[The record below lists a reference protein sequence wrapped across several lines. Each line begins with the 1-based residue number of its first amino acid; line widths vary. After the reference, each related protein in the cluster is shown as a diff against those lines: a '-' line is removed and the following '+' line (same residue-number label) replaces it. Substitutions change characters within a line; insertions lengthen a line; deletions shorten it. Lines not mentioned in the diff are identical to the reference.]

1 MAVHKTGESV
11 AKLLG
16 IDPDEVEHSVPANLR
31 QRATEAIAPH
41 DPFFET
47 DPEVKEWILEHI
59 PSRHDILPYLA
70 SFFPFAAWIRR
81 YNTRWLVGDIVAGIT
96 LGLVVVPQA
105 LSYALLANL
114 SPEYGLYTSFT
125 GASLYWLFGTSKDI
139 AIGAT
144 AVVSLL
150 VGKTGDKVTAEHG
163 DEFSR
168 EQIAKTQ
175 AFLAGCVLL
184 LFGLFRL
191 DWIIEFIP
199 HVAISAFVTGAA
211 ITITLSQV
219 PTLLGITGI
228 NSKGPA
234 YEVFINVCKGLPR
247 VHLDAAIGLSAL
259 ILLSLIKW
267 ACEHMAKRQPKR
279 ARMWNMLCSLRLTF
293 TILLYTLISFL
304 VHIGLTAE
312 SSRFRI
318 LGTIPRGFTRAGP
331 PTFDTKLI
339 SAIAPDLPATIIV
352 LIIEHIA
359 IGKSFA
365 RLNGYTVVPSQELV
379 SIAFTNL
386 TGPFVGAYASTGS
399 FGGSAILSKAG
410 VRTPLAGIFNGCILV
425 LALYA
430 LTSVLYYIPMASL
443 SALIIHAVVNL
454 ITSPEHVYHSWLMS
468 PFDALIYFC
477 GVFVSIFTS
486 LEDGIY
492 TTVALSIAVMLV
504 RVARTQARFM
514 GKIDIHRHSQTQ
526 QKKMTAAAS
535 TPSPPSSSSSSP
547 LSRPVIDVRP
557 AFLPLDRHDGSN
569 PALKVEAPM
578 PGVFIYRF
586 SEGFNYINQ
595 AQHMDHLISTITSE
609 TRRTCQPVYAH
620 PGDRPWNEPV
630 PVLTTKLFQEDSGD
644 NPEDKLP
651 TLKAVVFDFSA
662 VNNLDTGAAEG
673 LAIVRDQLD
682 EWAYPD
688 PVEYHFAAV
697 TNRWARRALAVAGF
711 GRPSKYEFGLEK
723 EWDPVYSVAEKGG
736 LHWPLASSLSV
747 SDSHENAMPGI
758 PRAVATKTVA
768 ADIKTAHGSEQTL
781 VGLAAANTIPS
792 GLAAVHGIDR
802 PNFHI
807 DLAAA
812 VESCL
817 HSLDRRCG
825 RPSTV
830 SRAGVLGLAID
841 SEGDDTT

>member
-1 MAVHKTGESV
+1 MT
-11 AKLLG
+11 
-16 IDPDEVEHSVPANLR
+16 
-31 QRATEAIAPH
+31 
-41 DPFFET
+41 
-47 DPEVKEWILEHI
+47 
-59 PSRHDILPYLA
+59 
-70 SFFPFAAWIRR
+70 SFFPFAGWIRR
-81 YNTRWLVGDIVAGIT
+81 YNTRWLVGDLVAGIT

-125 GASLYWLFGTSKDI
+125 GAMLYWLFGTSKDI

-150 VGKTGDKVTAEHG
+150 VGKTGDKVIAEHG
-163 DEFSR
+163 NEFSR

-211 ITITLSQV
+211 ITITLSQA

-247 VHLDAAIGLSAL
+247 VQLDAAIGVSAL
-259 ILLSLIKW
+259 VLLGLIKW
-267 ACEHMAKRQPKR
+267 ACEHMAKRQPYR
-279 ARMWNMLCSLRLTF
+279 ARLWNMLCSLRLTF

-304 VHIGLTAE
+304 VHIGLTAQT
-312 SSRFRI
+312 SRFRI
-318 LGTIPRGFTRAGP
+318 LGQLPVGFTRAGP
-331 PTFDTKLI
+331 PSFDPKLI
-339 SAIAPDLPATIIV
+339 ASIAPDLPATIIV

-365 RLNGYTVVPSQELV
+365 RLNGYTVIPSQELV

-430 LTSVLYYIPMASL
+430 LTSVLYYIPLASL

-454 ITSPEHVYHSWLMS
+454 ITSPDHVYHSWLMS
-468 PFDALIYFC
+468 PFDVLIYFC

-492 TTVALSIAVMLV
+492 TTVALSIVVMLV

-514 GKIDIHRHSQTQ
+514 GQIEIHRHLPSQRKQVRAVATCPAPQ
-526 QKKMTAAAS
+526 T
-535 TPSPPSSSSSSP
+535 TPPSPPQPSSSS
-547 LSRPVIDVRP
+547 RA

-569 PALKVEAPM
+569 SAVKVEAPT

-595 AQHMDHLISTITSE
+595 AAHMDHLISTITAE
-609 TRRTCQPVYAH
+609 TQRTCPPTYAH

-630 PVLTTKLFQEDSGD
+630 PVQTSKLFADDGPD
-644 NPEDKLP
+644 PATAHKP

-673 LAIVRDQLD
+673 LAIARDQLNK
-682 EWAYPD
+682 WASPD
-688 PVEYHFAAV
+688 PVQYHFAGV
-697 TNRWARRALAVAGF
+697 SNRWARRALAVAGF
-711 GRPSKYEFGLEK
+711 GYPSKSELNLEGGK
-723 EWDPVYSVAEKGG
+723 QWDPMYSVAEKGG
-736 LHWPLASSLSV
+736 LHWPVTLSSSSPGRTPDHDEV
-747 SDSHENAMPGI
+747 NMPPAAANAAMH
-758 PRAVATKTVA
+758 K
-768 ADIKTAHGSEQTL
+768 KHGSEQTL
-781 VGLAAANTIPS
+781 VVLAAAGTS
-792 GLAAVHGIDR
+792 RMAAVYGVNR
-802 PNFHI
+802 PNFHV
-807 DLAAA
+807 DLTAA
-812 VESCL
+812 VEACMHNLEKAGSL
-817 HSLDRRCG
+817 GHSGCG
-825 RPSTV
+825 Q
-830 SRAGVLGLAID
+830 GVLSRPTRDI
-841 SEGDDTT
+841 EGEETA